1 MASKKWLSSL
11 VAGAAAIITLSACAG
26 AGQPGNNTNGGNGGQ
41 GGTSGESAGL
51 AGCKDDPAGCNSGKT
66 KPGGKITYLVNQGHD
81 GVFMDLTALGNSV
94 YLNQMLQGIYTPVG
108 VFDPTGKWHYNDDLF
123 AKEPELVSKD
133 PMTVKY
139 EIRPEAVWSDGKPIN
154 VDDVQFMQKLM
165 SGKASDCKGCQPA
178 DTSFFDTTASIEAD
192 DADGKNITITYDKG
206 FKHPEWFARSLFELP
221 AHVADEQGFD
231 WKNKPADVKKASDY
245 FLKNPP
251 KVSSGPYV
259 VEKWT
264 VDETQVL
271 KPNPKWY
278 GKTKPSLDQIIKQ
291 VVPDQPSWV
300 PATEN
305 GELNGG
311 APSSFTPELQQQF
324 DEIDGISTSVSG
336 SYSWDHVDFN
346 MDSVKDLAL
355 RKAIFTAI
363 DNEDARKRIWGDLDE
378 LPPMRTDLYLP
389 QSSPYA
395 EDHLS
400 KTGFGTGDV
409 EKARQILK
417 DAGYTGFESGGQLKD
432 KNGKPVP
439 TLRFAFLSGNQNRDT
454 YTQLTQSYLKEIGI
468 KVKPEATP
476 PDQLGTVLSKAD
488 YDLVIF
494 GWSGSPLF
502 ANAGFQFYNSKSES
516 NFGNLNDPKIDK
528 LTEEARNQISLDDS
542 AKVVQQIVD
551 GVFADAYILPL
562 WDTPNFMWVSD
573 DYVNMRDNGADAGRT
588 YYNSGE
594 WGSRAE

>member
-1 MASKKWLSSL
+1 
-11 VAGAAAIITLSACAG
+11 
-26 AGQPGNNTNGGNGGQ
+26 
-41 GGTSGESAGL
+41 
-51 AGCKDDPAGCNSGKT
+51 
-66 KPGGKITYLVNQGHD
+66 
-81 GVFMDLTALGNSV
+81 
-94 YLNQMLQGIYTPVG
+94 
-108 VFDPTGKWHYNDDLF
+108 
-123 AKEPELVSKD
+123 
-133 PMTVKY
+133 
-139 EIRPEAVWSDGKPIN
+139 
-154 VDDVQFMQKLM
+154 
-165 SGKASDCKGCQPA
+165 
-178 DTSFFDTTASIEAD
+178 
-192 DADGKNITITYDKG
+192 
-206 FKHPEWFARSLFELP
+206 
-221 AHVADEQGFD
+221 
-231 WKNKPADVKKASDY
+231 
-245 FLKNPP
+245 
-251 KVSSGPYV
+251 
-259 VEKWT
+259 
-264 VDETQVL
+264 
-271 KPNPKWY
+271 
-278 GKTKPSLDQIIKQ
+278 
-291 VVPDQPSWV
+291 
-300 PATEN
+300 
-305 GELNGG
+305 
-311 APSSFTPELQQQF
+311 
-324 DEIDGISTSVSG
+324 
-336 SYSWDHVDFN
+336 